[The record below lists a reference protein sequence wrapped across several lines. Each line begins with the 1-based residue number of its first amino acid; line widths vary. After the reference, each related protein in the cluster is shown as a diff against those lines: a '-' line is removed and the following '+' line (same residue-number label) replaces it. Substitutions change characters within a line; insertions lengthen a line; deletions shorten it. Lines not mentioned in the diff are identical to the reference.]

1 MAVDSV
7 GSHDVRG
14 AFHLNTHNAPH
25 RLFLASISGAY
36 LLLVPIIM
44 SETRSSVLLARL
56 AKKVRKETGDNRY
69 RARVEDE
76 RASLRNL
83 ILVSCMRPIRMPSY
97 L

>member
-7 GSHDVRG
+7 GSHDVRV
-14 AFHLNTHNAPH
+14 AFRLNTHNAPH
-25 RLFLASISGAY
+25 HLFLASIAGAY